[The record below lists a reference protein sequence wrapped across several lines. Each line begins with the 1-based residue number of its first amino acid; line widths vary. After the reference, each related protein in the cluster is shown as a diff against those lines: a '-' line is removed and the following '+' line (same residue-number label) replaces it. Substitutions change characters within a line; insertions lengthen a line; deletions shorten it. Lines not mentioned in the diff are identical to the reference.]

1 MLNVPRFKHHIR
13 AEVVPGEGVFVLSG
27 QQQTLLKGRLY
38 ELVVPCVGDG
48 LSTDDLCDRLQDRA
62 SAAEIYFVLNQLEAK
77 GFLCEQRGPLPDD
90 EAALWAAQQ
99 IDPSQ
104 AARRLGE
111 TTVTLRSFGV
121 DAGPLVSVLESAR
134 VRVAENGALGLVAT
148 DGYLRDELSDCNAEA
163 LRSGRPWMLVRPFG
177 REIWI
182 GPLFQPGVTG
192 CWACLAERLRA
203 NRPVESYLA
212 SRNERGGAADH
223 DRSSSPATL
232 QAAWGLVA
240 QAVATWVAR
249 GELPALLGK
258 VQTFDIPTWELKSHT
273 LVRLPYCPACG
284 SGKAV
289 DGAAVRP
296 LDVNLES
303 RLKAFTRDG
312 GHRVVPPE
320 VTLQRFEHHV
330 SPITGAVSMLRRV
343 GKEDNGN
350 GKRRRRAAH
359 LHRRA
364 QPGPGTQEPSP
375 PAQRPSKHE
384 LGQRGHRH
392 TGPRQWAL

>member
-1 MLNVPRFKHHIR
+1 MRCDVIRRPRAGRGTSNPTPAGPGRARSDLMLNVPRFKHHIR

-90 EAALWAAQQ
+90 EAALWASQQ

-104 AARRLGE
+104 AARSAGGNDRHAPI
-111 TTVTLRSFGV
+111 LRRGRRDRWSRSLNRRGCGWQRT
-121 DAGPLVSVLESAR
+121 A
-134 VRVAENGALGLVAT
+134 ALGLVAT

-212 SRNERGGAADH
+212 SRHERGG
-223 DRSSSPATL
+223 
-232 QAAWGLVA
+232 
-240 QAVATWVAR
+240 R
-249 GELPALLGK
+249 G
-258 VQTFDIPTWELKSHT
+258 
-273 LVRLPYCPACG
+273 
-284 SGKAV
+284 
-289 DGAAVRP
+289 
-296 LDVNLES
+296 
-303 RLKAFTRDG
+303 
-312 GHRVVPPE
+312 
-320 VTLQRFEHHV
+320 
-330 SPITGAVSMLRRV
+330 
-343 GKEDNGN
+343 
-350 GKRRRRAAH
+350 
-359 LHRRA
+359 
-364 QPGPGTQEPSP
+364 GP
-375 PAQRPSKHE
+375 
-384 LGQRGHRH
+384 
-392 TGPRQWAL
+392 